1 MTDSL
6 AIPSV
11 AGMGLDF
18 DAGLRRAD
26 SVGSGALPLVAVQSW
41 CPFQVE
47 CLKAVQLTL
56 GGTKTA
62 N

>member
-1 MTDSL
+1 
-6 AIPSV
+6 
-11 AGMGLDF
+11 MGLDF

-26 SVGSGALPLVAVQSW
+26 SVGSGALPLVAVQSR
-41 CPFQVE
+41 CPLQVE
-47 CLKAVQLTL
+47 CLKAVQLTP